1 MTLVEAAKLETR
13 NLVRAGVIEQ
23 FARTSEIL
31 RVLPFQNIQGNALAY
46 NREEQLPG
54 VAFRGVNEGYPES
67 VGVINPATETLY
79 IAGGD
84 LDVDRFIIQTMG
96 NQVRSTHENM
106 KIKALSQAWTAK
118 FIKGDTTLQP
128 REFDGL
134 QVRLT
139 GYNLMDAGAN
149 GPAGSNTAGGDAL
162 SLELLDEAI
171 DRVANAT
178 HILMSRTLR
187 RKFKNARN
195 NKDIAGSITLEK
207 DDFGRPVTAYA
218 GLPLLTTYGDNVNPD
233 PLAFNEASP
242 GGGTNTSTSVY
253 VLSMGVDGVS
263 GIQNGG
269 MDVRDLGELQELPL
283 FRTRVE
289 WYSGFGIFNG
299 SAAVRVRGIKN
310 AALVA

>member
-1 MTLVEAAKLETR
+1 MPMTLVEAAKLETR

-31 RVLPFQNIQGNALAY
+31 RVLPFQDIQGNALAY

-84 LDVDRFIIQTMG
+84 LDVDRFIIKTMG
-96 NQVRSTHENM
+96 EGVRSTHENM
-106 KIKALSQAWTAK
+106 KIKALAQAWTAK

-134 QVRLT
+134 QARLT
-139 GYNLMDAGAN
+139 GYNLMNASAT
-149 GPAGSNTAGGDAL
+149 PSAGGDAL

-178 HILMSRTLR
+178 HILMSRALR
-187 RKFKNARN
+187 RKFKAARN
-195 NKDIAGSITLEK
+195 NPAVAGNITLGK
-207 DDFGRPVTAYA
+207 DDFGRPVEEYA
-218 GLPLLTTYGDNVNPD
+218 GLPILTTYGDNVNPD
-233 PLAFNEASP
+233 PLGFNEASP
-242 GGGTNTSTSVY
+242 GGGANTSTSVY
-253 VLSMGVDGVS
+253 VISFSTTGVC

-269 MDVRDLGELQELPL
+269 IDVRDLGELNDLPL

-289 WYSGFGIFNG
+289 WYSGVGVFGG
-299 SAAVRVRGIKN
+299 SAAVRIRGVKN

>member
-1 MTLVEAAKLETR
+1 MPMTLVEAAKLETR

-23 FARTSEIL
+23 YARSSEIL
-31 RVLPFQNIQGNALAY
+31 RVLPFQDIEGNALAY

-96 NQVRSTHENM
+96 AQVRSVHENM
-106 KIKALSQAWTAK
+106 KIKALAQVWTAK
-118 FIKGDTTLQP
+118 FVKGDTTMQP

-134 QVRLT
+134 QARLT
-139 GYNLMDAGAN
+139 GYNLIDAG
-149 GPAGSNTAGGDAL
+149 NTAGGNPL

-171 DRVANAT
+171 DRVSNPT
-178 HILMSRTLR
+178 HILMSRSLR
-187 RKFKNARN
+187 RKFKAARN
-195 NKDIAGSITLEK
+195 NVNLAGSINLEK
-207 DDFGRPVTAYA
+207 DDFGRPVDVYN

-233 PLAFNEASP
+233 PLGFNEASP

-253 VLSMGVDGVS
+253 VLSMSTDGVS

-269 MDVRDLGELQELPL
+269 IDVRDLGELETMPL

-289 WYSGFGIFNG
+289 WYAGIGIFNG
-299 SAAVRVRGIKN
+299 SAAVRVRGISN